1 MTTLEPPYDLLI
13 IGGGIN
19 GVGIARDAAGRGLN
33 VLLVEQNDLASGTSS
48 KSTKLIH
55 GGLRYLEQYEFRLV
69 RKALKER
76 ELLLGLAPHIIWP
89 MKFIL
94 PHAPHLRP
102 KWMIR
107 IGLFFYDHL
116 TRRKKLG
123 KSRAVKLGWDSPL
136 KADFSD
142 AFSYYDCWVDDA
154 RLVVLNAR
162 DAQDLGATIR
172 PRTIFQSARQQD
184 GLWRARLKDRQTD
197 SLMDVSAKAIVNAA
211 GPWVSDVICDR
222 LALPAHNRLRL
233 VKGSHIILPRLF
245 PGDDAYI
252 LQIADGRIIF
262 AIPYEKDFTLVGT
275 TDEAFDGDPGDVQIS
290 DAEIDYLCQQINLYF
305 TPTLGHPL
313 SKDDVVSH
321 YAGVRPLYDDATA
334 EASAVTRDYVLA
346 LREDGGAPL
355 LSIFGGKITTFRLL
369 AEQAMEKLAPYFP
382 DMAEPWT
389 DSAPLPG
396 GALPDQDRTAFIAA
410 QQDRYPWLD
419 PDLCARYA
427 GLYGTRM
434 DQMFKDYPGRSLKD
448 EGVED
453 LATEGYLI
461 GPGLYDYEVD
471 FLVRHEWAQTAED
484 ILWRRTKLGLRWSEE
499 DVTRLEKWLKEKQSR
514 TGQHYAS
521 LDNRITF

>member
-123 KSRAVKLGWDSPL
+123 KSRAVKLGGDSPL

-211 GPWVSDVICDR
+211 GPSCH
-222 LALPAHNRLRL
+222 ACSPAMIHTSCR
-233 VKGSHIILPRLF
+233 S
-245 PGDDAYI
+245 
-252 LQIADGRIIF
+252 
-262 AIPYEKDFTLVGT
+262 
-275 TDEAFDGDPGDVQIS
+275 
-290 DAEIDYLCQQINLYF
+290 
-305 TPTLGHPL
+305 PT
-313 SKDDVVSH
+313 
-321 YAGVRPLYDDATA
+321 
-334 EASAVTRDYVLA
+334 
-346 LREDGGAPL
+346 GG
-355 LSIFGGKITTFRLL
+355 
-369 AEQAMEKLAPYFP
+369 
-382 DMAEPWT
+382 
-389 DSAPLPG
+389 
-396 GALPDQDRTAFIAA
+396 
-410 QQDRYPWLD
+410 
-419 PDLCARYA
+419 
-427 GLYGTRM
+427 
-434 DQMFKDYPGRSLKD
+434 
-448 EGVED
+448 
-453 LATEGYLI
+453 
-461 GPGLYDYEVD
+461 
-471 FLVRHEWAQTAED
+471 
-484 ILWRRTKLGLRWSEE
+484 
-499 DVTRLEKWLKEKQSR
+499 
-514 TGQHYAS
+514 
-521 LDNRITF
+521 